1 MARQR
6 SSSIP
11 IQICLVED
19 ESERSVRGKL
29 FRRSS
34 SLGKTF
40 LDDYERA
47 ERRSSLRSL
56 FPKAGK
62 EDAVSTP
69 NFQEQQQ
76 QLELFKSK
84 EFQANLKEHLITTT
98 AGAQIMFQQF
108 LHDRNCEEITLD
120 LSSSERDGAA
130 VPVHMRK
137 KSGVSLL
144 GTASRSAKP
153 SSKRRGT
160 NDSEH
165 SPFESAENSLDESI
179 WSIDESRRKAY
190 LSVIR

>member
-1 MARQR
+1 MA
-6 SSSIP
+6 
-11 IQICLVED
+11 
-19 ESERSVRGKL
+19 
-29 FRRSS
+29 

-56 FPKAGK
+56 FSKAGK

-69 NFQEQQQ
+69 NFQEQQ

-108 LHDRNCEEITLD
+108 LYDRNSEEITLD
-120 LSSSERDGAA
+120 LSSSERGGAA
-130 VPVHMRK
+130 VPVHTRK
-137 KSGVSLL
+137 KAGVSLL
-144 GTASRSAKP
+144 GIASRSVKP

-165 SPFESAENSLDESI
+165 SPFESIENSLDESI
-179 WSIDESRRKAY
+179 WSIDDSRRKAY